1 MRSGGT
7 EIAAEL
13 SKSQWAAL
21 LSLLADDD
29 RAVYHTVR
37 AKIVSFGPPAAQWL
51 RPHTLSSDPVL
62 RRRANEILLHFGRQ
76 AADNRFL
83 GFCLNQGE
91 DLDLE
96 EGAWL
101 LAQTQYPD
109 INVEAYRALLDHYAE
124 VLRERIEPGSDA
136 GKLLGVVNGYL
147 FRELG
152 FVGNEANYHEPDN
165 SYLNQV
171 LDRRMGN
178 PINLSLV
185 YLLLARRLGLPIAG
199 IGLPGHF
206 ICRYQSPAA
215 EVFIDA
221 FNCGKLLTKADCV
234 QYLVQGN
241 YNVRDDY
248 LTPVSPRRMLLLICG
263 NLHQVYLN
271 HELVNETTRQQRYM
285 VALAK

>member
-1 MRSGGT
+1 MRSAA
-7 EIAAEL
+7 IALAEEL
-13 SKSQWAAL
+13 SKSQRTAL
-21 LSLLADDD
+21 LSLLVDED
-29 RAVYHTVR
+29 RAVYQAVR
-37 AKIVSFGPPAAQWL
+37 AKILSFGPQATQWL

-62 RRRANEILLHFGRQ
+62 RRRANEIVLHFGRQ
-76 AADNRFL
+76 AADDRFL

-109 INVEAYRALLDHYAE
+109 INVEGYRALLDHYAE
-124 VLRERIEPGSDA
+124 VLRERIEPGFDA

-165 SYLNQV
+165 SYLNRV

-206 ICRYQSPAA
+206 VCRYQSSSA

-234 QYLVQGN
+234 QYLIQGN

-248 LTPVSPRRMLLLICG
+248 LTPVSPRRILLRICG
-263 NLHQVYLN
+263 NLHQVYLH
-271 HELVNETTRQQRYM
+271 HELANETTRQQRYM